1 MTEDPRHVACPLA
14 FLLVLQLL
22 CSHLLIP
29 VPLPVKYP
37 ASRRTRARAPRRAAP
52 ARDSGHASVH
62 VDLT

>member
-29 VPLPVKYP
+29 VPLPESCIRP
-37 ASRRTRARAPRRAAP
+37 LGGGGGGGARAAPRRRGTLAMQP
-52 ARDSGHASVH
+52 SMS
-62 VDLT
+62 T